1 VLPHRIGL
9 RFAPETWD
17 DSDVFSPEGTAWVLV
32 TEAVRDALM
41 KAKVRNMSLTRITEI
56 EQLVIGESDRGDE
69 V

>member
-1 VLPHRIGL
+1 
-9 RFAPETWD
+9 
-17 DSDVFSPEGTAWVLV
+17 
-32 TEAVRDALM
+32 M